1 MTSSKMSIMKKKE
14 IIKIEQVEGKILMLR
29 GVRVII
35 DADVAALYGVETRE
49 INQAVKNNPKKFPKG
64 YVIELETNDLEILR
78 SKILIAKLNPK
89 SRYHPQAFTERGL
102 YMLATILK
110 SDRATDT
117 TIAIIETFA
126 KIREL
131 ARTVTELAQ
140 TSEPQSQKTLMEKG
154 GDIISEIIG
163 DNLETSETESEF
175 ELNFAVVKLKHK
187 VKRKKT

>member
-1 MTSSKMSIMKKKE
+1 MKKKN
-14 IIKIEQVEGKILMLR
+14 IIKIEQVEEKILILR

-78 SKILIAKLNPK
+78 SKFLTAKLNPK

-117 TIAIIETFA
+117 TIAIIEAFA
-126 KIREL
+126 KFREL
-131 ARTVTELAQ
+131 ARTVNELAQ
-140 TSEPQSQKTLMEKG
+140 TSDIQTQKGLMDKG
-154 GDIISEIIG
+154 GEIISDIIG
-163 DNLETSETESEF
+163 DNLETTETESEF

-187 VKRKKT
+187 VKRKK